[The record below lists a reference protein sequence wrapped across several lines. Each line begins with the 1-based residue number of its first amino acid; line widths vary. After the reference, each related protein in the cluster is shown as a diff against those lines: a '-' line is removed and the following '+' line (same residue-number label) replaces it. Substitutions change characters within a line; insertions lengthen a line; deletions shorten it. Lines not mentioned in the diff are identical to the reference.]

1 MSGAAASPLQDDVS
15 AAPQPTP
22 VRALVVTFGSVLSP
36 DHGLAVRARA
46 TIDALA
52 RLGIRSTVISHCE
65 PDRARP
71 PSIEE
76 LHVLR
81 RRLRLG
87 WSTELARAVRARQGD
102 ADIIVVE
109 SALLLPAIW
118 VARPTPPIVWD
129 TTECETLH
137 YARVAS
143 SPANRLRG
151 FVWRLIERWSVA
163 RAKVVVALGETEAAW
178 WARLFPSS
186 QEKLAVV
193 DHCSPA
199 RPVEYDRARVEL
211 ERLCGVPLRGPIV
224 LFVGN
229 LVAKQN
235 VTAAHWMV
243 EVLAPQLPSDASL
256 VVAGPGTDGLVNPE
270 SSSALVC
277 CLGGVSNIDIVIGG
291 ADLCVAPLVSGSG
304 VKTKVLHYLGHS
316 KPVVATPVAMEG
328 IEDAPGV
335 TTTALEEF
343 PAAILKWLSRRE
355 SPEVGRRR
363 ESLQRTWLQERFGPE
378 RVTDQWRDA
387 LSAAGVT
394 LP

>member
-1 MSGAAASPLQDDVS
+1 
-15 AAPQPTP
+15 
-22 VRALVVTFGSVLSP
+22 LVVTFGSVTAP

-46 TIDALA
+46 TIDALG
-52 RLGIRSTVISHCE
+52 RLGIRSTVISHSE

-71 PSIEE
+71 PSVDE
-76 LHVLR
+76 LYVLR

-102 ADIIVVE
+102 TDIIVVE
-109 SALLLPAIW
+109 SALLLPAVW
-118 VARPTPPIVWD
+118 VARPRTPIVWD

-137 YARVAS
+137 YARVAP

-151 FVWRLIERWSVA
+151 VVWRLIERWSVA
-163 RAKVVVALGETEAAW
+163 RAEVVVALGETEAVW
-178 WARLFPSS
+178 WARLFPTS
-186 QEKLAVV
+186 QKKLAVV

-199 RPVEYDRARVEL
+199 RPVEHDRARVDL
-211 ERLCGVPLRGPIV
+211 ERLCGVPLRGPVV

-243 EVLAPQLPSDASL
+243 EVLAPQLPSDVSL
-256 VVAGPGTDGLVNPE
+256 VVAGPGTDGIAPPE

-277 CLGGVSNIDIVIGG
+277 RLGGVSDIDVVIGG
-291 ADLCVAPLVSGSG
+291 ADLCVAPLISGSG

-335 TTTALEEF
+335 TTTTLEEF
-343 PAAILKWLSRRE
+343 PAAILEWLSRRE
-355 SPEVGRRR
+355 SPEAGRRR
-363 ESLQRTWLQERFGPE
+363 ETLQRTWLEERFGAE
-378 RVTDQWRDA
+378 RVKNQWRDA
-387 LSAAGVT
+387 LKTAGLFVA
-394 LP
+394 